1 MTRPMLLLASAVLML
16 GLFSESVVFA
26 LTAPEVQM
34 FGVSGQHLATVS
46 VTTGST
52 TYTITSSGLPDHD
65 WQMVNPNTP
74 LSQNHQIKILI
85 TPNVSTTKGCLPM
98 GKIGLTRTGV
108 SLFNPLASDS
118 RNAVEGPSAETFDS
132 CDGHTTRH
140 GDYHY
145 HKLPSSCLWKNERDY
160 FIGVA
165 MDGYPIYGP
174 NTTGDTWLKT
184 TDLDDCH
191 GKTIGGNYRYI
202 ATVDFPYL
210 LGCFHG
216 EVIDTKIRTSA
227 VCGASSSAKFAQW
240 GGYLCSCDGA
250 SCLTPASISMLFII
264 IVVMSRIWE

>member
-1 MTRPMLLLASAVLML
+1 MASLTFTLHRFVQIFAKISREKVSRNCSHAAFAGFPSFVKVVEVGPRDGLQNEKIMVPTETKIKFIDLLSEAGLPVIEVTSFVSPKWVPQMADHTEVLEGIKHYPNISYAALTPNLQGFQKAMTRPMLLLASAVLML

-52 TYTITSSGLPDHD
+52 T
-65 WQMVNPNTP
+65 
-74 LSQNHQIKILI
+74 
-85 TPNVSTTKGCLPM
+85 
-98 GKIGLTRTGV
+98 
-108 SLFNPLASDS
+108 
-118 RNAVEGPSAETFDS
+118 
-132 CDGHTTRH
+132 
-140 GDYHY
+140 
-145 HKLPSSCLWKNERDY
+145 
-160 FIGVA
+160 
-165 MDGYPIYGP
+165 
-174 NTTGDTWLKT
+174 DTWLKT